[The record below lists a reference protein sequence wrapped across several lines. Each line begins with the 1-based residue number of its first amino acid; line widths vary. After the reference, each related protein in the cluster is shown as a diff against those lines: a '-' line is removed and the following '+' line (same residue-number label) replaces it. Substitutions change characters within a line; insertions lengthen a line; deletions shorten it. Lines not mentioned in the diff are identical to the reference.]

1 MFLKFKQDNASIE
14 RDGSLVKVQDVE
26 MLFNPNQHE
35 ILGRIQS
42 GEEEQETAAYGKVD
56 LTFLSGEALPL
67 CWMDVNYRKTL

>member
-1 MFLKFKQDNASIE
+1 
-14 RDGSLVKVQDVE
+14 

-42 GEEEQETAAYGKVD
+42 GEEEQETAAYGKVN

-67 CWMDVNYRKTL
+67 CWMDVNYRKTM